1 MARSGSQEST
11 DPLSP
16 SGPRPHIRLKQRV
29 AHTKSRNGCFAC
41 KNRRV
46 KCNEERPICG
56 ACSLRGDECI
66 FPRPQTRQHHI
77 RGRDTVSHDATNSG
91 TLPNLHAGP
100 LCPLDFNA
108 APTRTSDPDD
118 EFRSGLHMRD
128 LNLLQHYILHTSRSL
143 SLNPRKLVVWERV
156 IPDLASENAF
166 LMHLVLALAGL
177 HILKSRKSDKHR
189 LTDTHICKSSL
200 NESIDP
206 RSVATDTAELP
217 ALIEHHQKGL
227 QGLQQILAATANR
240 NAEVLFAG
248 SMLVAAFAFASLGVE
263 TPDPLSRTSR
273 HSPTRDSIFMGPSKV
288 ADRPQIHWLR
298 LVRGVGSIVQHSWNN
313 LKLGRL
319 RPLLIFNNAND
330 DWKLVEPEPVLG
342 NSLPGNVLS
351 ESLSA
356 FVFGAQ
362 RAISKLRECLESQ
375 QAMSSVHGDVPGS
388 NPRVEA
394 NWNIPLDP
402 ICVAQDQTIA
412 VVEDMYMRTIYVL
425 RLQPV
430 EPRSSD
436 HDTQAEIEDAA
447 VASWPHLIPEA
458 FVSSLD
464 PDNLPDMTVGLS
476 FVILAH
482 LYLLLALLDNLW
494 YLGENFGME
503 IEKIHTLIAEFGSPE
518 LTELMAWP
526 LSVVRLQRNIR

>member
-91 TLPNLHAGP
+91 TLPNLHASP

-118 EFRSGLHMRD
+118 ECRSGLHMRD

-189 LTDTHICKSSL
+189 FTDTHICTSSL

-227 QGLQQILAATANR
+227 QGCRQTSNTLA
-240 NAEVLFAG
+240 
-248 SMLVAAFAFASLGVE
+248 
-263 TPDPLSRTSR
+263 PTS
-273 HSPTRDSIFMGPSKV
+273 
-288 ADRPQIHWLR
+288 
-298 LVRGVGSIVQHSWNN
+298 
-313 LKLGRL
+313 RL

-375 QAMSSVHGDVPGS
+375 QAMGSVHGDVPGS

-394 NWNIPLDP
+394 NWNVPLDP

-526 LSVVRLQRNIR
+526 LNVVRLQRNIR